1 MKEETSKETT
11 RPAVTRLLFG
21 AILLCYL
28 LMHIDDGILSVA
40 SEYILHDLQ
49 ITESQLGLVEA
60 AMYVGIL
67 AGSLVAPFMFAK
79 VSPKAIII
87 VSVICNAASVGSWAL
102 TGNYLIL
109 AGTRILN
116 GVFLV
121 SSRSL
126 FHMINHVIYSPS
138 RSSSIRC
145 G

>member
-28 LMHIDDGILSVA
+28 LMHIDDGVMSVA

-79 VSPKAIII
+79 VRPKAIII

-116 GVFLV
+116 GVFL
-121 SSRSL
+121 S
-126 FHMINHVIYSPS
+126 F
-138 RSSSIRC
+138 
-145 G
+145 